1 MIGSHSQRLPRRL
14 GGYEFPLDEVTAEL
28 GADRAAHADFV
39 FAVVESTLLGH
50 WADAVVV
57 EPVLHPAEFMRDFRV
72 VVIVIPALAVAAWV
86 IVAGG
91 LGATV
96 TGEFDPWM
104 LFIASDRDCV

>member
-28 GADRAAHADFV
+28 GADRAAHADSV
-39 FAVVESTLLGH
+39 FAIVESTLLGH

-57 EPVLHPAEFMRDFRV
+57 EPVLHPAEFVRDFRV
-72 VVIVIPALAVAAWV
+72 VVIVIPTLAVTSGV
-86 IVAGG
+86 VVAGG

-96 TGEFDPWM
+96 AGEVDPWM
-104 LFIASDRDCV
+104 LFVAGDGDCV